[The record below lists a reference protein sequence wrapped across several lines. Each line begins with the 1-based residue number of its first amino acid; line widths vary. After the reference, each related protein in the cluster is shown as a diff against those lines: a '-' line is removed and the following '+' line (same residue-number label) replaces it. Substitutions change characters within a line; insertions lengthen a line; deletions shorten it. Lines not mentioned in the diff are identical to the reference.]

1 MEKWLTESNSQRK
14 NILEN
19 QKEILHYKVM
29 KPVLN
34 IEKKPSPVVI
44 VFDRKEIKQLY
55 NQGISTNTVYIFKLN
70 LGKLQKYEG
79 CRKCNCSSV
88 L

>member
-29 KPVLN
+29 KLVLN
-34 IEKKPSPVVI
+34 IEKKTLTCGYCV
-44 VFDRKEIKQLY
+44 
-55 NQGISTNTVYIFKLN
+55 
-70 LGKLQKYEG
+70 
-79 CRKCNCSSV
+79 
-88 L
+88 

>member
-19 QKEILHYKVM
+19 QKEIRHYKVM

-34 IEKKPSPVVI
+34 IEKKNPHLWLLCLTE
-44 VFDRKEIKQLY
+44 RK
-55 NQGISTNTVYIFKLN
+55 
-70 LGKLQKYEG
+70 
-79 CRKCNCSSV
+79 
-88 L
+88 

>member
-34 IEKKPSPVVI
+34 IGKKPSPVVI
-44 VFDRKEIKQLY
+44 VFDRKEIKHF
-55 NQGISTNTVYIFKLN
+55 TTKVYRLIQFTYLN
-70 LGKLQKYEG
+70 
-79 CRKCNCSSV
+79 
-88 L
+88 